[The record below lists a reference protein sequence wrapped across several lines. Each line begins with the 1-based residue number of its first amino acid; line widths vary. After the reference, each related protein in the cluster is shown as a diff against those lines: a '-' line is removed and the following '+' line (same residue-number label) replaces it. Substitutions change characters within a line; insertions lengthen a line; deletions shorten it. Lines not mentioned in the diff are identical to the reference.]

1 MNEKIKQMLKKDIQR
16 CEDAIQRGGLKSVFE
31 EIYARYKLL
40 DSSISDS
47 IPQYV
52 HGFGNDGY
60 EPELKAL
67 KSVLETY
74 LAFESI
80 PINFNKDSSQNS
92 NNIKNDAPIIFLSH
106 KSDDKK
112 YGDAL
117 RNFIIGLGVN
127 DSQLIYTDHP
137 LNKIPMDENIFDYL
151 RKNINSTIFM
161 IILWSNK
168 YLESPACLNEMGAA
182 WVVQADYTNI
192 YVPGFLFGNPKYHE
206 CAVDT
211 RKMGA
216 VLDGSMNCRTSM
228 LELKD
233 KIVNM
238 FKLEDDEKK
247 TAYLLDEFMKAIS
260 ESNEDSYHIK
270 VVEKLPENARNDT
283 LYVVKG
289 EEE

>member
-1 MNEKIKQMLKKDIQR
+1 MNDSIKQMIEEDIQK
-16 CEDAIQRGGLKSVFE
+16 CEEAIRKGGLKSVYE
-31 EIYARYKLL
+31 EIYARYLLL
-40 DSSISDS
+40 DSSIRAS
-47 IPQYV
+47 IPKYA
-52 HGFGNDGY
+52 HSIRECGY

-67 KSVLETY
+67 KSVLQTY

-80 PINFNKDSSQNS
+80 PIKLNKDSSQNS

-192 YVPGFLFGNPKYHE
+192 YVPDFSFGNPKYHE

-247 TAYLLDEFMKAIS
+247 TAYLLDEFMKEIS
-260 ESNEDSYHIK
+260 ASNEDSYHIK

-283 LYVVKG
+283 IYFVTG
-289 EEE
+289 EEK